1 MISTG
6 THKRCY
12 YVKVGATKGH
22 THTHTQWWW
31 VKAAT
36 SKEPLERWANN
47 KAINPT
53 KGDPWP

>member
-22 THTHTQWWW
+22 THTHTM
-31 VKAAT
+31 VVGEG
-36 SKEPLERWANN
+36 SN
-47 KAINPT
+47 K
-53 KGDPWP
+53 